1 MIYDRFIPSAALLH
15 AIHLLWLHF
24 KQLIMNNDWQNFLS
38 DHRDVL
44 DKQDTP
50 DTYLDKTYLCNLAE
64 LGLIKASGEDALS
77 FLHGQ
82 FTNDLNQVNPNLSQL
97 SSYCNA
103 KGRMLAIF
111 RVFKKDDDF
120 YLILRRDVLE
130 VVLKKLTMFKLMAKV
145 DLTDA
150 SDELVLFG
158 IAGPDSDSILSEI
171 NISAPAEVDHCI
183 QENENTII
191 RIQSESSRLLFVSKP
206 EKAISLWK
214 SLSEKTIQTNSD
226 IWDLHDIQ
234 SGIAQVTA
242 ETSEAFIPQ
251 MVNLE
256 LIGGVN
262 FQKGCYPGQE
272 IVARTHYLGKP
283 NRRMY
288 RISIDT
294 ITDPLPGTNIFS
306 TKDGEQPVG
315 KIVSSKKSSNDNS
328 NALAVLRTAKEN
340 DNELHLESLT
350 GAKITIQKLPYS
362 LESEAT

>member
-1 MIYDRFIPSAALLH
+1 
-15 AIHLLWLHF
+15 
-24 KQLIMNNDWQNFLS
+24 MNNDWQNFLS
-38 DHRDVL
+38 ENSSVL
-44 DKQDTP
+44 DKQAPTD
-50 DTYLDKTYLCNLAE
+50 LDLSKTYICNLMGNLDG
-64 LGLIKASGEDALS
+64 LGLIKASGEDAAS

-82 FTNDLNQVNPNLSQL
+82 FTNDLNQVNPTLSQL
-97 SSYCNA
+97 SSYCNP

-120 YLILRRDVLE
+120 YLILRKDVLE
-130 VVLKKLTMFKLMAKV
+130 TVLKKLTMFKLMAKV
-145 DLTDA
+145 DLSDV
-150 SDELVLFG
+150 SDELVMFG
-158 IAGPDSDSILSEI
+158 IAGPETESFLKNVITLPTDI
-171 NISAPAEVDHCI
+171 DHST
-183 QENENTII
+183 QDNETTII
-191 RIQSESSRLLFVSKP
+191 RIPSESSRYLMISTP
-206 EKAISLWK
+206 DNAISLWK
-214 SLSEKTIQTNSD
+214 TLSEKTTQTNSN

-288 RISIDT
+288 RVSIDSS
-294 ITDPLPGTNIFS
+294 TDVPVGTNVFS
-306 TKDGEQPVG
+306 IKDGEQAVG
-315 KIVSSKKSSNDNS
+315 KIVSAEKSSSENS
-328 NALAVLRTAKEN
+328 DALAVLRTANEN

-350 GAKITIQKLPYS
+350 GPKISIQTLPYP
-362 LESEAT
+362 LESEAS